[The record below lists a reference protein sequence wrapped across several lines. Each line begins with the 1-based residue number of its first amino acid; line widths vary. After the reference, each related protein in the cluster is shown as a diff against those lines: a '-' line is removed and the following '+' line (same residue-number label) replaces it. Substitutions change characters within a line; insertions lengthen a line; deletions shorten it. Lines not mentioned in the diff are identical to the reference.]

1 LSEIYKAWYSI
12 NLEELVFWSEMHRVS
27 LEAVVALEHVARLQ
41 LERRLRG
48 YGGDSQGRGQKGRSQ
63 KHAFEHF

>member
-1 LSEIYKAWYSI
+1 LSEIYKAWYSV

-48 YGGDSQGRGQKGRSQ
+48 YGGEQGRQKSRSQ
-63 KHAFEHF
+63 QHAFEHF